1 VVFGRGVEGLDQG
14 RGREGAGGGRERLDD
29 ARRVG
34 GRGIDSCHRNVQTD
48 PRLTG
53 RFDVK
58 SRVALTLAEPRVV
71 LLDSALPRHR
81 LRSAGRGRDEGTLDD
96 GD

>member
-34 GRGIDSCHRNVQTD
+34 GRGIHGAKRRAGAGAS
-48 PRLTG
+48 PTG
-53 RFDVK
+53 R
-58 SRVALTLAEPRVV
+58 
-71 LLDSALPRHR
+71 
-81 LRSAGRGRDEGTLDD
+81 
-96 GD
+96 